1 MTRDKEAVMRRAQRG
16 LVAALVLVG
25 VTGTLRAQ
33 VLEKKGLSLE
43 GARRVIA
50 GALAEAKKRNTTGVI
65 AVVDEGGNLIALD
78 RIDNT
83 FAAGA
88 TISTGKARTAVLFKR
103 PTKVFEDIIK
113 NGRTP
118 MIALNDFTP
127 LMGGIPLV
135 VDSQIVGGVGVSG
148 AASAQEDQELA
159 EAGAAA
165 LSGQSSAAAEGKV
178 NYFASKDVAAA
189 FGKGA
194 VLLDGGEGRNYMV
207 HASRR
212 EKPGVGELHT
222 LDTDVI
228 YVLGG
233 SATFVTGG
241 TLVEP
246 KTVEP
251 NEVRGTAIAGGDT
264 RQLVKGDVITVPNG
278 TPHWFKDVK
287 GPFTYYV
294 VKVRADVGGTTWASR

>member
-1 MTRDKEAVMRRAQRG
+1 MRRAQRG
-16 LVAALVLVG
+16 LLAALVLVG
-25 VTGTLRAQ
+25 VTGTLQAQ
-33 VLEKKGLSLE
+33 VADKKGLTLE

-65 AVVDEGGNLIALD
+65 AVVDEGANLIALD

-88 TISTGKARTAVLFKR
+88 TISAGKARTAVLFKR
-103 PTKVFEDIIK
+103 PTKVFEDVIR

-118 MIALNDFTP
+118 MIALDDFTP
-127 LMGGIPLV
+127 LMGGHPIV
-135 VDSQIVGGVGVSG
+135 VDGQIVGGVGVSG
-148 AASAQEDQELA
+148 AASAQEDDELA
-159 EAGAAA
+159 MAGLAAIA
-165 LSGQSSAAAEGKV
+165 NRSSAAADTKV
-178 NYFASKDVAAA
+178 SYFASKDVAAA

-194 VLLDGGEGRNYMV
+194 VLLDGSEGRNYMV

-212 EKPGVGELHT
+212 EKAGMAEVHT

-233 SATFVTGG
+233 SASFVTGG
-241 TLVEP
+241 TVVDG
-246 KTVEP
+246 KTIEP
-251 NEVRGTAIAGGDT
+251 NEVRGASIAGGDT

-278 TPHWFKDVK
+278 TPHWFKEVK

-294 VKVRADVGGTTWASR
+294 VKVRADLGGTTWASR

>member
-1 MTRDKEAVMRRAQRG
+1 MRQAQRG
-16 LVAALVLVG
+16 LLAALVLVG
-25 VTGTLRAQ
+25 VTGTLQAQ
-33 VLEKKGLSLE
+33 VADKKGLTLD

-65 AVVDEGGNLIALD
+65 AVVDEGGNLMALD

-135 VDSQIVGGVGVSG
+135 VDSQIVGGIGVSG

-165 LSGQSSAAAEGKV
+165 LTNPRSASAAEGKV
-178 NYFASKDVAAA
+178 NYFASKDVVAA

-194 VLLDGGEGRNYMV
+194 VLLDGSDGRNYMV

-212 EKPGVGELHT
+212 EKPGMGEVHT

-241 TLVEP
+241 TLVDG
-246 KTVEP
+246 KMVEP
-251 NEVRGTAIAGGDT
+251 NEIRGASIDGGET

-278 TPHWFKDVK
+278 VPHWFKEVK

-294 VKVRADVGGTTWASR
+294 VKVRADLGGTTWASR